1 MLTNYIKY
9 VLLRPYVS
17 QIIETKIHAP
27 EQSNFFPVS
36 GWDVS
41 LVKTTP
47 TNNSNEVQIVGGEN
61 SLMIIYPQTSRFWYM
76 QTKFGTSASS
86 SSSLT
91 FSCEFGIRTKIY
103 IDYIS

>member
-1 MLTNYIKY
+1 M
-9 VLLRPYVS
+9 
-17 QIIETKIHAP
+17 
-27 EQSNFFPVS
+27 
-36 GWDVS
+36 
-41 LVKTTP
+41 KTTP

-76 QTKFGTSASS
+76 QTKFDTTAVS

-91 FSCEFGIRTKIY
+91 FSCEFGIRTEIY